1 MQNILR
7 NGRSMALTVMNGAKP
22 FSPLVFFCASATLS
36 TFEICPSYSFVRRVI
51 SSRVGFVSCLIYAAI
66 DDWMLPVSLGCN
78 GI

>member
-7 NGRSMALTVMNGAKP
+7 NGRSMALTAMEGAKP

-51 SSRVGFVSCLIYAAI
+51 SSRIT
-66 DDWMLPVSLGCN
+66 
-78 GI
+78 